1 MTEKTFASIAMAAG
15 AGALATLTGMYI
27 SKKIRQKTT
36 KKNRMKLHNKLQP
49 FIFINTVHMANS
61 RYATILNY

>member
-36 KKNRMKLHNKLQP
+36 KKNRMKLHNNHLFLSTRCTWLIAGMPQ
-49 FIFINTVHMANS
+49 F
-61 RYATILNY
+61 